1 MKSPNSNIITD
12 LTKRVIEYR
21 DARDW
26 KQFHSPKDVSTSL
39 MLEAGEVAEHFLWKN
54 QDEIEKHVAKNKNAI
69 GEELSDV
76 LFCVLL
82 MSHDLDID
90 IVEALVQKIKK
101 NEKNYPISKSK
112 GNIATYAKRHKT

>member
-1 MKSPNSNIITD
+1 M
-12 LTKRVIEYR
+12 VIEYR

-54 QDEIEKHVAKNKNAI
+54 QQQIEEHIAKNKKAI

-76 LFCVLL
+76 LFCILL

-90 IVEALVQKIKK
+90 IVEALTQKIKK
-101 NEKNYPISKSK
+101 NEKNYPISKTK
-112 GNIATYAKRHKT
+112 GSAASYAKHHGM